1 MSEVCNLLSEIPTFY
16 AGGSSGCSTPIKGHR
31 VSDLFMSFLHCV
43 TPAMGVIS
51 RRGIPSNLNI
61 VHEWIPKTYSLQS
74 ILSCYVEFFAE
85 SDIHIYT
92 FTHSHFYSHL
102 YLGFVLKEI
111 HIIRSVLYMYT
122 YMCIWSNGGYFFSWF
137 PYTICLDK
145 ATLSAALLIW
155 YAQKI

>member
-16 AGGSSGCSTPIKGHR
+16 AGGSSGCCTPIKGHR

-43 TPAMGVIS
+43 TLAMDVIS

-74 ILSCYVEFFAE
+74 IFSCYVEFFAE

-92 FTHSHFYSHL
+92 FTHAFTLLFTFILRFCFKRDSYYQISAVHVYLHVYLIKWRIFFLMIPL
-102 YLGFVLKEI
+102 YNLF
-111 HIIRSVLYMYT
+111 R
-122 YMCIWSNGGYFFSWF
+122 
-137 PYTICLDK
+137 
-145 ATLSAALLIW
+145 
-155 YAQKI
+155 

>member
-92 FTHSHFYSHL
+92 FTFTLLFTFILNSYYQISAVHVYLHVYLIKWRIFFLMIPL
-102 YLGFVLKEI
+102 YNLF
-111 HIIRSVLYMYT
+111 R
-122 YMCIWSNGGYFFSWF
+122 
-137 PYTICLDK
+137 
-145 ATLSAALLIW
+145 
-155 YAQKI
+155 